1 MADLLKSDLCIIGR
15 GATGIAL
22 ALRARQR
29 GAEVVLIDRGV
40 PEPGDPAH
48 GLIARAGLLASA
60 ARAHAIATA
69 EAVGLE
75 AAAPRPSFRSI
86 GEHTAALAA
95 ATTPE
100 HAAERLTALGVV
112 ERRGAPV
119 FTDRN
124 TLSCGETTIKAR
136 HFVLATG
143 ARPALPQV
151 DGLDSVPFFTPD
163 TVLSAVRKFSHLVVI
178 GGEPAALELAQAYRR
193 LGAEVTLVPQGPLLA
208 GFDPELVT
216 LLATALT
223 GEGID
228 IRTGF
233 HAVAVQKRSQGTGV
247 EIVGPEGN
255 RDTLDVSHILVAH
268 GRAPELNGE
277 WLSKAGL
284 KLHPDHPTQLLL
296 DADGR
301 TSNRRIT
308 AIGGAAGDTQPAD
321 TVRKGERLLDRLLG
335 GRSTAVPALRH
346 VATEPALAEVGVIP
360 AGTKPR
366 PGFTVHRASLAE
378 NNAARALGATQG
390 SAKLVVSARGQ
401 IVGGGVVGTGAG
413 ETVALIAQAI
423 AHGAPAAGF
432 AHLALPE
439 PSAAAVLVMLGRDIE
454 AASAPPRRGSVL
466 RRLLG

>member
-1 MADLLKSDLCIIGR
+1 MADLLKPDLCIIGR

-60 ARAHAIATA
+60 ARAHAVATA
-69 EAVGLE
+69 GTVGLE
-75 AAAPRPSFRSI
+75 ATAPRPSFRSI
-86 GEHTAALAA
+86 GEHAAALAA
-95 ATTPE
+95 VIAPQ
-100 HAAERLTALGVV
+100 HAVERLTALGVT
-112 ERRGAPV
+112 ERRGAPA

-124 TLSCGETTIKAR
+124 TLSCGDATIKAG
-136 HFVLATG
+136 HFVLTTG

-151 DGLDSVPFFTPD
+151 EGLDSAPFFTPD
-163 TVLSAVRKFSHLVVI
+163 TVVSAVRKFSHLVVI

-193 LGAEVTLVPQGPLLA
+193 LGAEVTLLPQGPLLP
-208 GFDPELVT
+208 GFDPELVA
-216 LLATALT
+216 LLTTALA

-247 EIVGPEGN
+247 DIAGPEG
-255 RDTLDVSHILVAH
+255 RRETLDVSHILVAH
-268 GRAPELNGE
+268 GRAPELHGE
-277 WLSKAGL
+277 WLAKAGL
-284 KLHPDHPTQLLL
+284 KHHPGDPAQLLL
-296 DADGR
+296 DPDGR

-308 AIGGAAGDTQPAD
+308 VIGGAAGDTQPAESA
-321 TVRKGERLLDRLLG
+321 RKGERLLDHLLG
-335 GRSTAVPALRH
+335 GRSAATPALRH
-346 VATEPALAEVGVIP
+346 VATEPALAEVGLIP
-360 AGTKPR
+360 SGTKPR

-378 NNAARALGATQG
+378 NSAARALGAVQG
-390 SAKLVVSARGQ
+390 SAKVVVSARGQ

-413 ETVALIAQAI
+413 ETVALIAQAMTH
-423 AHGAPAAGF
+423 AVPASG
-432 AHLALPE
+432 LSRLTLPE
-439 PSAAAVLVMLGRDIE
+439 PSAAAVLVALGREIE
-454 AASAPPRRGSVL
+454 AASAPKRRTGAL